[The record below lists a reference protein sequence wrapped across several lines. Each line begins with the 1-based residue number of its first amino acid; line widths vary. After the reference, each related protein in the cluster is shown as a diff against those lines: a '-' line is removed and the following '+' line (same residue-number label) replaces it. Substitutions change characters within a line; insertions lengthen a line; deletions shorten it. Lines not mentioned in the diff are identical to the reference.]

1 MKIKNFSYFRRA
13 AASIALSFVISMSSV
28 AGQFDAL
35 HQGIAQ
41 NTDTLIG
48 NWQLFFPGLE
58 SQINAAFEE
67 GRKTGNFIFHSNAAP
82 VAWNVSENGTIAVNS
97 INAGYFKSIRNPANH
112 QLLFPGLSVDS
123 QNVNISAGR
132 DLIVTPVPVA
142 EKGFGYALSV
152 GPDQTANL
160 SARNRIIL
168 MTPQNPDSSSY
179 YDDLSVALADNASA
193 LIRAEQIVIFGSV
206 LTTAE
211 DVGI

>member
-97 INAGYFKSIRNPANH
+97 INAGYFKSIAIPRITNFFSRGSLSIVKTSIFLPDAILS
-112 QLLFPGLSVDS
+112 LLPS
-123 QNVNISAGR
+123 
-132 DLIVTPVPVA
+132 P
-142 EKGFGYALSV
+142 
-152 GPDQTANL
+152 
-160 SARNRIIL
+160 
-168 MTPQNPDSSSY
+168 
-179 YDDLSVALADNASA
+179 
-193 LIRAEQIVIFGSV
+193 
-206 LTTAE
+206 
-211 DVGI
+211 

>member
-1 MKIKNFSYFRRA
+1 MKIKNCFYFRRA
-13 AASIALSFVISMSSV
+13 AAAIALFFAIPMLTA

-48 NWQLFFPGLE
+48 NWQQFFPGLKG
-58 SQINAAFEE
+58 QINAAFEE

-97 INAGYFKSIRNPANH
+97 INAGYFRSLRNPANH
-112 QLLFPGLSVDS
+112 QFLFPGLSVES

-142 EKGFGYALSV
+142 ENWLRSERR
-152 GPDQTANL
+152 T
-160 SARNRIIL
+160 
-168 MTPQNPDSSSY
+168 
-179 YDDLSVALADNASA
+179 
-193 LIRAEQIVIFGSV
+193 GSDCQSRRRRSHYPHDAKKPGQ
-206 LTTAE
+206 LFLL
-211 DVGI
+211 

>member
-142 EKGFGYALSV
+142 EK
-152 GPDQTANL
+152 
-160 SARNRIIL
+160 RIWL
-168 MTPQNPDSSSY
+168 CPKCRTGSDGQPQRSESNHSY
-179 YDDLSVALADNASA
+179 DASKPGQ
-193 LIRAEQIVIFGSV
+193 LF
-206 LTTAE
+206 LL
-211 DVGI
+211 

>member
-82 VAWNVSENGTIAVNS
+82 VAWNVSENGTLRSTPLTRVISSRSAIPRITNFFSRGSLS
-97 INAGYFKSIRNPANH
+97 IVKTSIFLPDAILS
-112 QLLFPGLSVDS
+112 LLPS
-123 QNVNISAGR
+123 
-132 DLIVTPVPVA
+132 P
-142 EKGFGYALSV
+142 
-152 GPDQTANL
+152 
-160 SARNRIIL
+160 
-168 MTPQNPDSSSY
+168 
-179 YDDLSVALADNASA
+179 
-193 LIRAEQIVIFGSV
+193 
-206 LTTAE
+206 
-211 DVGI
+211 